1 MAGRRNS
8 GNRHLSSP
16 ADIKTAGGGALPV
29 RRVPLPLARHFF
41 QICTAASAE
50 TIAGEGLKSGQ
61 FAVLAHLSRKTGE
74 PSIDQTGIAARM
86 GVDRARVSQLV
97 EELEAM
103 GLIDRRVNG
112 ADRRARVLRLT
123 PRGEQVR
130 ARLQPAVLADQM
142 RVLAPLAPRQREL
155 LLDLLVRV
163 IDANRGALT
172 RPDKGA
178 KHGSRQ
184 SPSQIKGRPS
194 PANKT

>member
-1 MAGRRNS
+1 MARRRRTANPD
-8 GNRHLSSP
+8 RETR
-16 ADIKTAGGGALPV
+16 ADSKAPGDGAPSV

-50 TIAGEGLKSGQ
+50 TVAGEGLKSGQ
-61 FAVLAHLSRKTGE
+61 FAILAHLSPKTGE
-74 PSIDQTGIAARM
+74 PGIDQNGIAARM
-86 GVDRARVSQLV
+86 GVDRARVSQLA

-142 RVLAPLAPRQREL
+142 RVLAPLAPREREL

-163 IDANRGALT
+163 IDANRALQRSDRGANQGT
-172 RPDKGA
+172 
-178 KHGSRQ
+178 RQ
-184 SPSQIKGRPS
+184 SPSSIKGRPS
-194 PANKT
+194 PSNRT